1 MTNITNLLAE
11 AAAPAAGSPFGML
24 PLMLIMFGL
33 FYFVLIRPQRK
44 AAKEATIMRDNLK
57 VGDKVVT
64 IGGAHGLVSGKTDK
78 TVSVKIADGL
88 SVKFDRSAIATVNGG
103 KASKD
108 AKPTEKESKTE
119 DSSDS
124 DDSDS

>member
-11 AAAPAAGSPFGML
+11 AAPAAPAAGSPFGML

-44 AAKEATIMRDNLK
+44 AQKEAALMRDNLR

-64 IGGAHGLVSGKTDK
+64 IGGIHGLVSGKTDK

-108 AKPTEKESKTE
+108 EKAIEEKAPETNSNV
-119 DSSDS
+119 SD
-124 DDSDS
+124 

>member
-44 AAKEATIMRDNLK
+44 AQKEAAQMRDNLR

-64 IGGAHGLVSGKTDK
+64 IGGIHGLVSGKTEK

-103 KASKD
+103 KAEKG
-108 AKPTEKESKTE
+108 AKSEEEKAPETNSNV
-119 DSSDS
+119 SD
-124 DDSDS
+124 

>member
-44 AAKEATIMRDNLK
+44 AQKEAALMRDNLR

-64 IGGAHGLVSGKTDK
+64 IGGIHGLVSGKTDK

-103 KASKD
+103 KAAKGDKD
-108 AKPTEKESKTE
+108 TDEKAPETNSNV
-119 DSSDS
+119 SD
-124 DDSDS
+124 